1 MGNNYKSAL
10 THDCGFNL
18 YISIIFIQL
27 LGSSDEESGPHK
39 LSMSEMLMALT
50 NVNRDLQSVEQQ
62 YVIRVC

>member
-1 MGNNYKSAL
+1 
-10 THDCGFNL
+10 L